1 MVIFFVPFFL
11 QLPRPFEKS
20 PRSAAQFDTV
30 ASVCEDDVTAAP
42 CGLVDMAENISVSV
56 RIRPLN
62 KREIDSDQKEAW
74 RVLQGTTIVPS
85 EHNPR
90 PGTTPFAFDHVFD
103 GPCETRD
110 VYDRCAKSIMT
121 SALEGQNG
129 TIFVYGQTSS
139 GKTHTMQGNEES
151 PGIVPLGITFMFDEI
166 KKRAANVD
174 FLVRC
179 SYVEIYNENITD
191 LLNPKNTNMKLHTN
205 AKGGCFVGGVTE
217 PVIAIAAQAT
227 ELITKGMAN
236 RSVGETKMNSES
248 SRSHSLLRFV
258 IESRDKS
265 DASGAVRIAEL
276 NLVDLAGS
284 ERQSHTQATGTRLKE
299 GANINKSLLTLSNV
313 IAKLSEGAVG
323 QHIPYRDSKL
333 TRMLERA
340 LGGNS
345 RTAIICTVTNAAVHG
360 EETLS
365 TLKFATRAKTI
376 KNTAEVN
383 EVLDDQAMLR
393 KYKKEIDQLKKKL
406 RYTSAGGE
414 KDMEICNM
422 INQLQS
428 LQDENA
434 ALECEKQE
442 LIARQGKLTDL
453 VISAGANMSIEA
465 AAEAHAR
472 KLKATTR
479 QVLTFTCLLVAFL
492 VQKYKY

>member
-1 MVIFFVPFFL
+1 M
-11 QLPRPFEKS
+11 S
-20 PRSAAQFDTV
+20 
-30 ASVCEDDVTAAP
+30 
-42 CGLVDMAENISVSV
+42 ENISVSV

-62 KREIDSDQKEAW
+62 QREREADQKEAW
-74 RVLQGTTIVPS
+74 RVLQGINIAPS

-90 PGTTPFAFDHVFD
+90 PGTQPFAFDNVFD
-103 GPCETRD
+103 GPCETIS

-151 PGIVPLGITFMFDEI
+151 PGIVPLGISYIFDEI
-166 KKRAANVD
+166 KRRAANVD

-191 LLNPKNTNMKLHTN
+191 LLTPKNGSLKLCTN

-217 PVIAIAAQAT
+217 PVIANAAQAT
-227 ELITKGMAN
+227 ELISKGMAN

-248 SRSHSLLRFV
+248 SRSHSLLRLV

-299 GANINKSLLTLSNV
+299 VCVCVCIHVRLCGCGWSDTEPWQGANINKSLLTLSNV
-313 IAKLSEGAVG
+313 IAKLSEGAQG

-333 TRMLERA
+333 TRVLERA

-345 RTAIICTVTNAAVHG
+345 RTSIICTVTNAAVHA

-365 TLKFATRAKTI
+365 TLK
-376 KNTAEVN
+376 V
-383 EVLDDQAMLR
+383 
-393 KYKKEIDQLKKKL
+393 
-406 RYTSAGGE
+406 
-414 KDMEICNM
+414 
-422 INQLQS
+422 S
-428 LQDENA
+428 LS
-434 ALECEKQE
+434 L
-442 LIARQGKLTDL
+442 
-453 VISAGANMSIEA
+453 S
-465 AAEAHAR
+465 
-472 KLKATTR
+472 
-479 QVLTFTCLLVAFL
+479 LLSSPRL
-492 VQKYKY
+492 L

>member
-1 MVIFFVPFFL
+1 
-11 QLPRPFEKS
+11 
-20 PRSAAQFDTV
+20 
-30 ASVCEDDVTAAP
+30 
-42 CGLVDMAENISVSV
+42 
-56 RIRPLN
+56 
-62 KREIDSDQKEAW
+62 
-74 RVLQGTTIVPS
+74 
-85 EHNPR
+85 
-90 PGTTPFAFDHVFD
+90 
-103 GPCETRD
+103 
-110 VYDRCAKSIMT
+110 
-121 SALEGQNG
+121 
-129 TIFVYGQTSS
+129 
-139 GKTHTMQGNEES
+139 
-151 PGIVPLGITFMFDEI
+151 
-166 KKRAANVD
+166 
-174 FLVRC
+174 
-179 SYVEIYNENITD
+179 
-191 LLNPKNTNMKLHTN
+191 MKLQTN

-217 PVIAIAAQAT
+217 PVIAVAAQAT

-442 LIARQGKLTDL
+442 LIVRQGKLTDL
-453 VISAGANMSIEA
+453 VISAGASMSIEA

-479 QVLTFTCLLVAFL
+479 QVLTLLAYWL
-492 VQKYKY
+492 LS

>member
-1 MVIFFVPFFL
+1 
-11 QLPRPFEKS
+11 
-20 PRSAAQFDTV
+20 
-30 ASVCEDDVTAAP
+30 
-42 CGLVDMAENISVSV
+42 MAENISVSV

-62 KREIDSDQKEAW
+62 QREHDAENKEAW
-74 RVLQGTTIVPS
+74 RVVNGTNVVPS

-90 PGTTPFAFDHVFD
+90 PGTQPFAFDHVFD
-103 GPCETRD
+103 GPCETTA
-110 VYDRCAKSIMT
+110 VYERCAQSIIA

-139 GKTHTMQGNEES
+139 GKTHTMQGTEQS
-151 PGIVPLGITFMFDEI
+151 PGIVPLGITYIFDEI
-166 KKRAANVD
+166 KRRSQVD
-174 FLVRC
+174 FLVRA
-179 SYVEIYNENITD
+179 SYVEIYNENIKD
-191 LLNPKNTNMKLHTN
+191 LLNPKKTDMKLHTN
-205 AKGGCFVGGVTE
+205 TKGGCFVGGVTE
-217 PVIAIAAQAT
+217 PMIANAQQAKD
-227 ELITKGMAN
+227 LISTGTKN
-236 RSVGETKMNSES
+236 RSVGQTQMNAES
-248 SRSHSLLRFV
+248 SRSHSLLRLV

-313 IAKLSEGAVG
+313 IAKLSEGEKA
-323 QHIPYRDSKL
+323 HIPYRDSKL

-345 RTAIICTVTNAAVHG
+345 RTSIICTVTNAVMHA

-393 KYKKEIDQLKKKL
+393 KYKKEIDNLKKKL

-414 KDMEICNM
+414 KDLEICNM
-422 INQLQS
+422 INQMQA

-434 ALECEKQE
+434 ALENEKQE
-442 LIARQGKLTDL
+442 LIGAVAHKENQMNKLTDIM
-453 VISAGANMSIEA
+453 ISAGASMSMDEA
-465 AAEAHAR
+465 AQAQAR
-472 KLKATTR
+472 ALALPICGVR
-479 QVLTFTCLLVAFL
+479 VSHMRHMRFPCVTCLSLTCGICVSH
-492 VQKYKY
+492 V